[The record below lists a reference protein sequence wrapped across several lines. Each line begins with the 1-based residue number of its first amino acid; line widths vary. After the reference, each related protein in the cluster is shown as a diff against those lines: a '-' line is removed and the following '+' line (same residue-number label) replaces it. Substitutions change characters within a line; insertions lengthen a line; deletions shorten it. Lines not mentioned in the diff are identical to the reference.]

1 MQALPAAHDRSR
13 YASTVRNG
21 TPVNDDRQLGVMR
34 LHLLPDNDKEKE
46 KDGKT
51 PSKRPGF
58 PGRKRNDPGGPGGVG
73 GPTKGRPRIPPWV
86 IAVLFLGLVAYQL
99 YMVFDPQQNTPSIT
113 VPYSVVEQ
121 QVRAGNVTEVTLTD
135 TNITASLEESIAWD
149 RAGEQ
154 LVTPVAGE
162 EPQGVVE
169 GDSLTATLPP
179 VDNTGLL
186 PLLNENNVIVKGQS
200 DSSSIFSTLVVTLL
214 PFLLIVGL
222 IIFMGRQMSRG
233 QQNVFGFGRSRA
245 KQHDPERPQV
255 TFADVAGEEEA
266 KQELTEVV
274 DFLRNPAKYHQLGA
288 RLPRGVLLV
297 GPPGTGK
304 TLMARAVAGE
314 AGVPFFS
321 VSASEFVEMFVGVG
335 ASRVRDLFDK
345 AKQNA
350 PAIVFVDE
358 LDAVGRQR
366 FAGLGGSN
374 DEREQTL
381 NQMLVEMDGFE
392 TNQEVIVM
400 AATNRPDVLD
410 PALLRPGRFDR
421 QVVIGL
427 PDKAGREAVLN
438 IHSRGLPLASD
449 VDKASLARG
458 TTGFSGA
465 DLANLVN
472 EAALTAARRN
482 RKEITAADF
491 EEALDKILLGTTR
504 TGLMNPKEREVVA
517 YHEAGHALVAHF
529 TPGADPLRKVSIVPR
544 GRALGVTVQMPE
556 EDRHNYS
563 RTFLHGRLAMLLG
576 GRAAEMVVYDEVTT
590 GAENDL
596 KEASGLARRMVGL
609 WGMSKELGPVYLGT
623 GEEHVFL
630 GREIMQDKAYS
641 DATANR
647 LDSAVREMVESA
659 LDRAVKTTVEHRD
672 KLDALVAALL
682 EHETLD
688 GKEVT
693 AIFGPG
699 HTLDPEAGVV
709 PQQPAT
715 IEAVIVDN
723 GKADAEPSG
732 DGATAPDDS
741 FAPAGA
747 GGEARLSSEDV

>member
-1 MQALPAAHDRSR
+1 M
-13 YASTVRNG
+13 
-21 TPVNDDRQLGVMR
+21 
-34 LHLLPDNDKEKE
+34 HLLPDADKDKNKDKEG
-46 KDGKT
+46 DTKT
-51 PSKRPGF
+51 PGKRPGL
-58 PGRKRNDPGGPGGVG
+58 PGRGRIGPGGPGAGN
-73 GPTKGRPRIPPWV
+73 TGRPRIPPWA

-99 YMVFDPQQNTPSIT
+99 YAIFDPQRDAQSIT

-121 QVRAGNVTEVTLTD
+121 QVRAGNVSEVTLTD
-135 TNITASLEESIAWD
+135 TAITAELKESIAWN
-149 RAGEQ
+149 RSTEQ
-154 LVTPVAGE
+154 LVTP
-162 EPQGVVE
+162 EPEPETETQGVVE
-169 GDSLTATLPP
+169 GDSLRATLPP
-179 VDNTGLL
+179 VENTGLL
-186 PLLNENNVIVKGQS
+186 PLLEQNSVVVRGES
-200 DSSSIFSTLVVTLL
+200 DSSSLLSTLLITLL

-222 IIFMGRQMSRG
+222 IVFMGRQMSRG

-427 PDKAGREAVLN
+427 PDKTGREAVLN
-438 IHSRGLPLASD
+438 IHTRGLPLASD
-449 VDKASLARG
+449 VDKSSIARG

-504 TGLMNPKEREVVA
+504 SGLMNPKEREVVA

-529 TPGADPLRKVSIVPR
+529 TPGSDPLRKVSIVPR

-609 WGMSKELGPVYLGT
+609 WGMSNELGPVYLGT

-647 LDSAVREMVESA
+647 LDSAVREMVEEA
-659 LDRAVKTTVEHRD
+659 LDRAVEVTTAHRD

-688 GKEVT
+688 GKEV
-693 AIFGPG
+693 IELFGPG
-699 HTLDPEAGVV
+699 QALDPEAGIV
-709 PQQPAT
+709 PQQIAT
-715 IEAVIVDN
+715 IEATVLEN
-723 GKADAEPSG
+723 GRTDADGPGEETTSAAKEPLV
-732 DGATAPDDS
+732 T
-741 FAPAGA
+741 AGA
-747 GGEARLSSEDV
+747 APEPGSSSTNT

>member
-1 MQALPAAHDRSR
+1 MPDASRERVASLNRLPDADGDGNRDHR
-13 YASTVRNG
+13 RNG
-21 TPVNDDRQLGVMR
+21 AQ
-34 LHLLPDNDKEKE
+34 
-46 KDGKT
+46 
-51 PSKRPGF
+51 RPG
-58 PGRKRNDPGGPGGVG
+58 PNLLNRNQNQNQRGGSGGSGGSGGPGGPGGSGAG
-73 GPTKGRPRIPPWV
+73 GPRRPRIPAWV
-86 IAVLFLGLVAYQL
+86 IGVIFLGLVAYQL
-99 YMVFDPQQNTPSIT
+99 FVAFGPNRNEERLE
-113 VPYSVVEQ
+113 VPYSVVIAEVQ
-121 QVRAGNVTEVTLTD
+121 AGNVSAATISDTRISVDLEQPVTWDRQTEQIVTDGTD
-135 TNITASLEESIAWD
+135 TQD
-149 RAGEQ
+149 DQR
-154 LVTPVAGE
+154 VTE
-162 EPQGVVE
+162 
-169 GDSLTATLPP
+169 DNLRATLPP
-179 VDNTGLL
+179 VENPQLVPLLESQGVRVTGEEGGDSLWTGLL
-186 PLLNENNVIVKGQS
+186 
-200 DSSSIFSTLVVTLL
+200 FSFV
-214 PFLLIVGL
+214 PFLLIIGL

-245 KQHDPERPQV
+245 RQHDPERPQV
-255 TFADVAGEEEA
+255 TFADVAGEDEA
-266 KQELTEVV
+266 KRELTEVV

-304 TLMARAVAGE
+304 TLTARAVAGE

-345 AKQNA
+345 AKQHA
-350 PAIVFVDE
+350 PAIIFVDE

-381 NQMLVEMDGFE
+381 NQLLVEMDGFE

-421 QVVIGL
+421 QVTVGL
-427 PDKAGREAVLN
+427 PDRNGREAILN
-438 IHSRGLPLASD
+438 IHTRGLPLSPE
-449 VDKASLARG
+449 VDKASIAKG

-465 DLANLVN
+465 DLSNLVN

-482 RKEITAADF
+482 RKEITPADF

-563 RTFLHGRLAMLLG
+563 RTYLLGRVAMLLG

-596 KEASGLARRMVGL
+596 KEATSLSRRMVGL
-609 WGMSKELGPVYLGT
+609 WGRSDDIGPVYLGT

-630 GREIMQDKAYS
+630 GREITQEKAFS
-641 DATANR
+641 DATAQR
-647 LDSAVREMVESA
+647 LDDAVREMVEAGLQRA
-659 LDRAVKTTVEHRD
+659 LELNRRFRPQ
-672 KLDALVAALL
+672 LDALVAALL

-688 GKEVT
+688 AKEVV
-693 AIFGPG
+693 AIFGPPSPM
-699 HTLDPEAGVV
+699 DIEAGIV

-715 IEAVIVDN
+715 VEAA
-723 GKADAEPSG
+723 G
-732 DGATAPDDS
+732 TLAPVPTD
-741 FAPAGA
+741 
-747 GGEARLSSEDV
+747 

>member
-1 MQALPAAHDRSR
+1 MFSKKRDQVVSLNRLPDGDKDGDRSSKGNQR
-13 YASTVRNG
+13 SGPGRN
-21 TPVNDDRQLGVMR
+21 LGSNP
-34 LHLLPDNDKEKE
+34 LNSNP
-46 KDGKT
+46 
-51 PSKRPGF
+51 RPGT
-58 PGRKRNDPGGPGGVG
+58 GGPGQSR
-73 GPTKGRPRIPPWV
+73 RPRIPPWV
-86 IAVLFLGLVAYQL
+86 IGAVFLALVAWQL
-99 YMVFDPQQNTPSIT
+99 YDLFGPSREAGRIQ

-121 QVRAGNVTEVTLTD
+121 QVRSGNVEKVSIGD
-135 TNITASLEESIAWD
+135 TRIDADLKQDIAWD
-149 RAGEQ
+149 RRTEA
-154 LVTPVAGE
+154 LVTPAASNASSDPVSRGRQVQAN
-162 EPQGVVE
+162 
-169 GDSLTATLPP
+169 LPIA
-179 VDNTGLL
+179 VDNAQLL
-186 PLLNENNVIVKGQS
+186 PLLREKGVVVSAERGGDSVLSTLFFSLLPVLVIVG
-200 DSSSIFSTLVVTLL
+200 I
-214 PFLLIVGL
+214 IV
-222 IIFMGRQMSRG
+222 FMGRQMSRG

-245 KQHDPERPQV
+245 RQHDPERPQV
-255 TFADVAGEEEA
+255 TFADVAGEDEA

-274 DFLRNPAKYHQLGA
+274 DFLRNPAKYHSLGA

-304 TLMARAVAGE
+304 TLTARAVAGE

-345 AKQNA
+345 AKTNA
-350 PAIVFVDE
+350 PAIIFVDE

-381 NQMLVEMDGFE
+381 NQLLVEMDGFE
-392 TNQEVIVM
+392 TNVEVIVM

-421 QVVIGL
+421 QVTVGL
-427 PDKAGREAVLN
+427 PDRVGREAIVN
-438 IHSRGLPLASD
+438 IHSRGLPLSSD
-449 VDKASLARG
+449 VDKASIARG

-465 DLANLVN
+465 DLSNLVN

-482 RKEITAADF
+482 RKEITPSDF

-504 TGLMNPKEREVVA
+504 SGLMNPKEREVVA

-563 RTFLHGRLAMLLG
+563 RTYLVGRLAMLLG
-576 GRAAEMVVYDEVTT
+576 GRAAEIVVYDEVTT

-596 KEASGLARRMVGL
+596 KEATNLSRRMVGL
-609 WGMSKELGPVYLGT
+609 WGMSDDVGPVYLGT

-630 GREIMQDKAYS
+630 GREITQDKAFS
-641 DATANR
+641 DATAQR
-647 LDSAVREMVESA
+647 IDHAVREMVEGGLHRA
-659 LDRAVKTTVEHRD
+659 LDLNRQFRVQ
-672 KLDALVAALL
+672 LDALVAALL

-688 GKEVT
+688 AKEVT
-693 AIFGPG
+693 AVLGPPSPA
-699 HTLDPEAGVV
+699 DIEAGIV

-715 IEAVIVDN
+715 VEA
-723 GKADAEPSG
+723 
-732 DGATAPDDS
+732 
-741 FAPAGA
+741 AGA
-747 GGEARLSSEDV
+747 GAVVPNN